1 MPRRVALPS
10 HLLGTAFRLGDPIA
24 AEVTLGR
31 LRSADIDRPFRG
43 VRSVGLDLSST
54 LARCRAYAP
63 LLREGQFF
71 CFTTAALLYA
81 IPLPRALEAGALHI
95 AAGPSGS
102 RPRTTGV
109 VGHRL
114 SQTTAVRLVAGL
126 RVENP
131 ASVWCR
137 LAEALGEDDLIAAG
151 DYLVSG
157 RVGAGS
163 RVASARANGGQVS
176 GGQVSGDRA
185 SGGQVGGDRASGGW
199 EPALATLSELREAV
213 IATAGSRGSRI
224 RHSAIDQVRERVD
237 SRSESLL
244 RMLLVRNG
252 LLEPLVN
259 VPAYRADGAPL
270 GRPDL
275 SYVDAKVALEYEG
288 DGHRTDVQQFRYD
301 IARRERFEDAGWR
314 VRRVTADDL
323 NRRSREFVAGMR
335 ALLVA
340 RGMQLPAATA
350 PRSGRTVS

>member
-54 LARCRAYAP
+54 LARCHAYAP

-81 IPLPRALEAGALHI
+81 IPLPRVLEAGALHI

-137 LAEALGEDDLIAAG
+137 LAEVLGEDDLIAAG

-157 RVGAGS
+157 RVGGGS
-163 RVASARANGGQVS
+163 RVSSARASARAS
-176 GGQVSGDRA
+176 GGR
-185 SGGQVGGDRASGGW
+185 

-244 RMLLVRNG
+244 RMLLVRSG
-252 LLEPLVN
+252 LPEPLVN

-340 RGMQLPAATA
+340 RGMQLSAPTS

>member
-114 SQTTAVRLVAGL
+114 SQTTAVTFVAGL

-137 LAEALGEDDLIAAG
+137 LAEVLGEDDLIAAG

-157 RVGAGS
+157 RVGGGS
-163 RVASARANGGQVS
+163 RVSSARAS
-176 GGQVSGDRA
+176 GGQV
-185 SGGQVGGDRASGGW
+185 SGGQVGGDRASGGR

-244 RMLLVRNG
+244 RMLLVRSG
-252 LLEPLVN
+252 LPEPLVN

-323 NRRSREFVAGMR
+323 NRRPREFVAGIR
-335 ALLVA
+335 ALLGA
-340 RGMQLPAATA
+340 RGMQLSAPTA